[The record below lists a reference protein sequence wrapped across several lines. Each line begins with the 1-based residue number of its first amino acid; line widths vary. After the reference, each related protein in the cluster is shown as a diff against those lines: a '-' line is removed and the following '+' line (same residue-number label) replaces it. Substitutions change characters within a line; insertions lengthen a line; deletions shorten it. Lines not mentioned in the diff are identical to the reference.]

1 MIGLYFSLVS
11 VLSSLV
17 LVILLVVQYYQARV
31 DAAREET
38 EMWKRKASRVDQA
51 E

>member
-31 DAAREET
+31 DAAREEA
-38 EMWKRKASRVDQA
+38 EMWKRKAGRADQA